1 MIEQVCFDKV
11 LIESAKEVFETMVF
25 MDLTE
30 ATEPEQNVDGW
41 ALLGTITFKG
51 NLEGCLAV
59 CCNTPC
65 AQAIAINML
74 GIDTSEELTEE
85 DTCDAIGEIANM
97 VMGSVKSRLL
107 EHVGNLEVSI
117 PSVISG
123 HELRNNLGD
132 GAKKVS
138 ARLNIADEYT
148 APVWVLPG
156 LGYAAQ
162 NFMEGVGEELRV
174 ELVGNH

>member
-1 MIEQVCFDKV
+1 MIEQICVDKM

-30 ATEPEQNVDGW
+30 AAEPDQNVEGW

-51 NLEGCLAV
+51 SLEGCMAI
-59 CCNTPC
+59 CCNIPC
-65 AQAIAINML
+65 ARAIAMNML
-74 GIDTSEELTEE
+74 GIDTSEELTED

-107 EHVGNLEVSI
+107 ENVGNLEVSI

-123 HELRNNLGD
+123 HELRNSLGE
-132 GAKKVS
+132 GAEKISVKV
-138 ARLNIADEYT
+138 NIEDEYV
-148 APVWVLPG
+148 A
-156 LGYAAQ
+156 
-162 NFMEGVGEELRV
+162 ELSLLYR
-174 ELVGNH
+174 ESGTE